1 MRIRKK
7 RVFMYGKKLLSAV
20 LAAVLASGLCSM
32 PAMAASR
39 KKIMEVKMT
48 VTAQIMPGDSISQ
61 QQAEVTVDNSRVGVG
76 DSEFINDGFQW
87 YEGDVPKMEV
97 KLYADE
103 GYYFAT
109 DEKGIIVTGGTYI
122 KQKRE
127 DLSRTLTVTIDLP
140 KVGEYTQSITRAEWG
155 NGNLASWAK
164 TEGTG
169 SYEII
174 LYRDGKSISDTLTT
188 KGTSIDFTNQMRNPG
203 SYTYQVRPVN
213 DRNPEQK
220 GQWFES
226 SSKYID
232 AATAEKNRS
241 TGEALG
247 EWKQNQNGWWY
258 SYQDGGY
265 PVNRWESIGGKWYY
279 FNDKGYMAT
288 GWIST
293 NGKQYYCNPLGG
305 AMVVNTKTPDGF
317 QVGADG
323 ARIS

>member
-1 MRIRKK
+1 
-7 RVFMYGKKLLSAV
+7 MYGKKLLSAV

>member
-1 MRIRKK
+1 
-7 RVFMYGKKLLSAV
+7 MYGKKLLSAV

-48 VTAQIMPGDSISQ
+48 VTAQIMPGDYISQ

-140 KVGEYTQSITRAEWG
+140 KVGEYTQSITCAEWG

-174 LYRDGKSISDTLTT
+174 LYRDGKSISDTVTT

-293 NGKQYYCNPLGG
+293 NEKQYYCNPLGG

>member
-1 MRIRKK
+1 MNS
-7 RVFMYGKKLLSAV
+7 KKLLSAV
-20 LAAVLASGLCSM
+20 LAAVLVSGFCSM

-61 QQAEVTVDNSRVGVG
+61 QQAEVTVNNSRVGVG
-76 DSEFINDGFQW
+76 DLEFINDGFQW

-109 DEKGIIVTGGTYI
+109 DEKGIIVTGGTYV
-122 KQKRE
+122 KQRRE

-155 NGNLASWAK
+155 NGNLASWSKA
-164 TEGTG
+164 EGTG
-169 SYEII
+169 SYEVN
-174 LYRDGKSISDTLTT
+174 LYRDGKSISDTVTT
-188 KGTSIDFTNQMRNPG
+188 KGTSIDFTYVMDKPG

-220 GQWFES
+220 GEWVES

-232 AATAEKNRS
+232 AATAEKNYSAGGVR
-241 TGEALG
+241 G
-247 EWKQNQNGWWY
+247 EWSQNQNGWWFTY
-258 SYQDGGY
+258 DTGGY
-265 PVNRWESIGGKWYY
+265 PISRWECINGKWYY
-279 FNDKGYMAT
+279 FNEKGYMAT
-288 GWIST
+288 GWIT
-293 NGKQYYCNPLGG
+293 WNGKQYYCDPSNG
-305 AMVVNTKTPDGF
+305 AMVTNTTTQDGAK
-317 QVGADG
+317 VGADG